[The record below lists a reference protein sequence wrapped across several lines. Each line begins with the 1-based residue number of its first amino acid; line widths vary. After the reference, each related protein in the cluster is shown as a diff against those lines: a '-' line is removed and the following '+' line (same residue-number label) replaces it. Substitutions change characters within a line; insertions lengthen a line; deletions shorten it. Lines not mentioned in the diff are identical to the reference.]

1 MSKPEDI
8 EILTSLGLSTTEA
21 KVYFILSKMGESTV
35 GSISKESGVAR
46 ELAYRLL
53 PKLRKRGLVE
63 EIIANP
69 KKFKA
74 ISLKEAYMILLRR
87 KEEENK
93 RLYSKAMSHLE
104 KHANEAPLKATTDPR
119 MILIPSREAP
129 DVRIGTEYQS
139 VQKSVD
145 LTFPVG
151 KFIQWSKYYAQNSLK
166 EIIQRNVKMRI
177 VTQRQVFELMKTYPK
192 LFTPTFKAKLKHL
205 NFRCSQEPFLVE
217 MMIFDKKT
225 LFVSTK
231 KETNINKMIW
241 LRTNNPLILEM
252 ARGYFEA
259 MWEKAGQC
267 ET

>member
-1 MSKPEDI
+1 LSKPEDI
-8 EILTSLGLSTTEA
+8 EILTSLGLSTAEA
-21 KVYFILSKMGESTV
+21 KVYFTLFKMRETTVGNLSKEA
-35 GSISKESGVAR
+35 EVAR
-46 ELAYRLL
+46 ELVYRLL
-53 PKLRKRGLVE
+53 PKLKKRGLVE

-74 ISLKEAYMILLRR
+74 ISLKEAYMILLKR

-93 RLYSKAMSHLE
+93 RLYSKAMSHIK
-104 KHANEAPLKATTDPR
+104 KHNNKAPYKATTDPR

-166 EIIQRNVKMRI
+166 EITKRKVKMRI
-177 VTQRQVFELMKTYPK
+177 ITQRQVFELIKTYPN
-192 LFTPTFKAKLKHL
+192 LFTPIFKANLKHL

-252 ARGYFEA
+252 AKGYFEA
-259 MWEKAGQC
+259 MWEKAVEC